1 VGQNG
6 QEQPVVR
13 KRVALNRS
21 VLLGTRPAIRLES
34 PRGTIDRVCG
44 ATVFATAADADS
56 MVDDIADNC
65 APVNCGGMVYER
77 CGDTWYQPEGSRF
90 IVVSPPY

>member
-1 VGQNG
+1 M
-6 QEQPVVR
+6 
-13 KRVALNRS
+13 
-21 VLLGTRPAIRLES
+21 
-34 PRGTIDRVCG
+34 CG